1 MSVASVLKNPEVLEL
16 PLFQLESRPYFGKRQ
31 IRNLHQLTPNQK
43 IIIHGPEESEIKAR
57 VICVYKENGHL
68 KLDYQHCKGQEPQVG
83 TIYLKDYS
91 VIRCDDRN
99 WEPLNWL
106 EKA

>member
-1 MSVASVLKNPEVLEL
+1 
-16 PLFQLESRPYFGKRQ
+16 
-31 IRNLHQLTPNQK
+31 LTPNQK